1 MMMNKWLVLFSKEW
15 MELVRSY
22 KLLWVPLVFILYG
35 AMQPVTTYF
44 LPDILAN
51 AGNLPEGAVISIPLP
66 TAEEVMA
73 TTLQQFGTIGLLIVA
88 LSVMGGISAERTSGV
103 TAIILVKPISHF
115 AYVSA
120 KWSAMLVL
128 ILIAFAGGFGAA
140 WYYTAALF
148 KNVDWHSSLLAFL
161 LFALW
166 LGFVGSLTLLFSAL
180 LRSGAAAAACALGI
194 AAALALTASAFP
206 KALAASPGMLP
217 QAAAERFAATATAS
231 AAGAIANPWLPAAT
245 ALLAMAA
252 VLAIAAWAVRR
263 RPTLD

>member
-1 MMMNKWLVLFSKEW
+1 MSRWLVLFGKEW
-15 MELVRSY
+15 MEMTRSY
-22 KLLWVPLVFILYG
+22 KLLWVPLVFILFG

-73 TTLQQFGTIGLLIVA
+73 KTLEQFGTIGLLVIA
-88 LSVMGGISAERTSGV
+88 LSVMGAISAERTSGV
-103 TAIILVKPISHF
+103 TAIVLVKPISHL

-120 KWSAMLVL
+120 KWAAMLAL
-128 ILIAFAGGFGAA
+128 ILIAFAGGFCAA

-148 KNVDWHSSLLAFL
+148 QGVAWQSSLIAYL

-194 AAALALTASAFP
+194 AAVLAVTASVFP

-217 QAAAERFAATATAS
+217 KAASAQFMDAASASHPWLAAAA
-231 AAGAIANPWLPAAT
+231 
-245 ALLAMAA
+245 ALLVMAA

-263 RPTLD
+263 RPTLEA